1 MSSSRA
7 FWDQVYRER
16 SSTNVSWYQGR
27 PAISIRLVTSV
38 SSRDSSV
45 IDIGGGASYLVD
57 SLAELGY
64 HDLSVLDISDDALS
78 EVRLRRETSG
88 APVSLLVTDITEWS
102 PQRQYDV
109 WHDRAVFHFMVTA
122 ENREAY
128 LSAMRDAVAPGGHV
142 LLATFAE
149 DGPEQ
154 CSGLP
159 VQRYSVDE
167 LATIAGA
174 GFALEASER
183 EIHTTPWGSQQP
195 FNWVVVTRT
204 RMA

>member
-1 MSSSRA
+1 M
-7 FWDQVYRER
+7 
-16 SSTNVSWYQGR
+16 
-27 PAISIRLVTSV
+27 

-88 APVSLLVTDITEWS
+88 APVSFLRSDVTEWS

-174 GFALEASER
+174 GFVLEASER

>member
-1 MSSSRA
+1 
-7 FWDQVYRER
+7 
-16 SSTNVSWYQGR
+16 VSWYQGS

-88 APVSLLVTDITEWS
+88 APVSLLVTDVTDWS

-109 WHDRAVFHFMVTA
+109 WHDRAVFHFMVSA

-128 LSAMRDAVAPGGHV
+128 LTAMRDAVAPGGHV

-154 CSGLP
+154 CSGQP

>member
-1 MSSSRA
+1 
-7 FWDQVYRER
+7 
-16 SSTNVSWYQGR
+16 
-27 PAISIRLVTSV
+27 
-38 SSRDSSV
+38 
-45 IDIGGGASYLVD
+45 
-57 SLAELGY
+57 
-64 HDLSVLDISDDALS
+64 
-78 EVRLRRETSG
+78 
-88 APVSLLVTDITEWS
+88 
-102 PQRQYDV
+102 
-109 WHDRAVFHFMVTA
+109 MVTA

>member
-16 SSTNVSWYQGR
+16 TSTNVSWYQGS

-88 APVSLLVTDITEWS
+88 APVSLLVTDVTDWS

-109 WHDRAVFHFMVTA
+109 WHDRAVFHFMVSA

-128 LSAMRDAVAPGGHV
+128 LTAMRDAVAPGGHV